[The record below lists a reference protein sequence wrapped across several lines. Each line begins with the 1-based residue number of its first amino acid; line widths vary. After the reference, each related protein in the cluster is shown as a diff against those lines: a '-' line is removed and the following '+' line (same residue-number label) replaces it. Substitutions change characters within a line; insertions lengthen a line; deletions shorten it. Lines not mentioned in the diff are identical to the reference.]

1 MKAVLTLENGRK
13 IAADILPPP
22 LDWKTPQ
29 TTLSR
34 RIRAVVCRGV

>member
-13 IAADILPPP
+13 IAADILPPSIG
-22 LDWKTPQ
+22 KTPQ